1 MKDLREQLALR
12 IRRIS
17 FGSTSVISVL
27 LLVVIFFINYEG
39 CGIRKVDNAAKKANG
54 EEYIDAEHLRKK
66 YRFPI
71 DFDTARIQQ
80 FYFAPTDTSDFFT
93 SIDYN
98 PAEDSMRLDSLPQ
111 DSLVKHQVARTVH
124 TDSANRH
131 AGTRLALDSA
141 GMPIDFIDSIPFVPT
156 FKTKL
161 ALDVWSPRRRV
172 PVTIRLESSTNDT
185 AFVQVTQRTGRAN
198 EWDSL
203 TFDFS
208 VPDSGTFN
216 PDSISYDRIYVYFD
230 KGEEKRN
237 ESFYWDGLELVETA
251 KLISFQEAS
260 ASKSSTAKE
269 ESPKKPQTTNEQRN
283 ATKPVESS
291 EDRSPPSEET
301 NTDSDNTPE
310 EEPSESLVF
319 GGISGT
325 DLSGSED
332 NNGTMGEGRDGEA
345 DNGTT
350 YGFGGSGNGG
360 TLLSK
365 GSCSPIN
372 TFSGTQKVILKVCID
387 HDGNIESIKYAG
399 GTTQDPNFVDAA
411 KCAVRKSQFRTKG
424 MTSKDDACGTFTFT
438 ITPGG
443 MSF

>member
-1 MKDLREQLALR
+1 MKDLREQLASR
-12 IRRIS
+12 IRKFS
-17 FGSTSVISVL
+17 FGSTTVL
-27 LLVVIFFINYEG
+27 SAMLLFVIFFINYEG
-39 CGIRKVDNAAKKANG
+39 CGIRKVDNVAKEANG
-54 EEYIDAEHLRKK
+54 EEYDAEHLRKK

-98 PAEDSMRLDSLPQ
+98 PTEDSLRLDSLPQ
-111 DSLVKHQVARTVH
+111 DSLVKYQVVKTTH
-124 TDSANRH
+124 TDSTNAFS
-131 AGTRLALDSA
+131 GTRLALDSA
-141 GMPIDFIDSIPFVPT
+141 GSPIDFVDSIPFVLG

-172 PVTIRLESSTNDT
+172 PITIRLESSTNDSV
-185 AFVQVTQRTGRAN
+185 FVEVTERTGRAN
-198 EWDSL
+198 QWDSL

-208 VPDSGTFN
+208 MPDSGTFD

-237 ESFYWDGLELVETA
+237 ESFYWDRLELVETA

-260 ASKSSTAKE
+260 ASKSSTARE

-283 ATKPVESS
+283 VAKPVESS
-291 EDRSPPSEET
+291 EDKSPPSEET

-310 EEPSESLVF
+310 DKPSESLVF

-345 DNGTT
+345 DNGNT

-365 GSCSPIN
+365 GSCSPAN
-372 TFSGTQKVILKVCID
+372 TFSGTQIVKLKICID
-387 HDGNIESIKYAG
+387 HNGNIESMKYVG

-443 MSF
+443 MNF

>member
-1 MKDLREQLALR
+1 MKDLREQLASR

-17 FGSTSVISVL
+17 FGSTTVL
-27 LLVVIFFINYEG
+27 SAMLLFVIFFINYEG
-39 CGIRKVDNAAKKANG
+39 CGIRKVDNVAKEANG

-71 DFDTARIQQ
+71 DFDTARKQQ
-80 FYFAPTDTSDFFT
+80 FHFDVNGPNLSTD
-93 SIDYN
+93 IDYDPGQDVAN
-98 PAEDSMRLDSLPQ
+98 LARLPK
-111 DSLVKHQVARTVH
+111 DSLVRHQVAKTVH
-124 TDSANRH
+124 TDSADRH
-131 AGTRLALDSA
+131 VGTRLALDSA

-161 ALDVWSPRRRV
+161 ALDVWSPRRGV

-208 VPDSGTFN
+208 MPDSGTFD

-237 ESFYWDGLELVETA
+237 ESFYWDRLELVETA

-260 ASKSSTAKE
+260 ASKSSTARE

-283 ATKPVESS
+283 VTKPVESS
-291 EDRSPPSEET
+291 EDKSPPSEET

-310 EEPSESLVF
+310 DKPSESLVF

-332 NNGTMGEGRDGEA
+332 NNGTLGEGRDGEA
-345 DNGTT
+345 DHGNT

-365 GSCSPIN
+365 GSCSPAN
-372 TFSGTQKVILKVCID
+372 TFSGTQIVKLKICID
-387 HDGNIESIKYAG
+387 HNGNIESMKYVG

-443 MSF
+443 MNF

>member
-1 MKDLREQLALR
+1 MKDLREQLASR

-17 FGSTSVISVL
+17 FGSTTVLTFL
-27 LLVVIFFINYEG
+27 LLFVIFYLNFEG
-39 CGIRKVDNAAKKANG
+39 CGINKVEHTQ
-54 EEYIDAEHLRKK
+54 EEGKLIDAEHLRKK

-71 DFDTARIQQ
+71 DIDTARKQQ
-80 FYFAPTDTSDFFT
+80 FHFEVNTPNLSTD
-93 SIDYN
+93 IDYD
-98 PAEDSMRLDSLPQ
+98 PSQDASDLSRLPK
-111 DSLVKHQVARTVH
+111 DSLVKHQVAKTVH
-124 TDSANRH
+124 TDSADRH

-161 ALDVWSPRRRV
+161 ALDVWSPRRGV

-208 VPDSGTFN
+208 MPDSGTFN

-237 ESFYWDGLELVETA
+237 ESFYWDQLELVETA
-251 KLISFQEAS
+251 KLVSFQEAS

-269 ESPKKPQTTNEQRN
+269 ESPEKPQTTNEQRN
-283 ATKPVESS
+283 VTKPVESS
-291 EDRSPPSEET
+291 EDKTPPSEET

-319 GGISGT
+319 GGINGT
-325 DLSGSED
+325 DLSGTED
-332 NNGTMGEGRDGEA
+332 NDGTMGEGQGGEA
-345 DNGTT
+345 DNGNT

-365 GSCSPIN
+365 GTCSPVN
-372 TFSGTQKVILKVCID
+372 SFNGTQIVKLKVCID
-387 HDGNIESIKYAG
+387 HNGNIESIKYAG
-399 GTTQDPNFVDAA
+399 GTTQAANFVDAA

-424 MTSKDDACGTFTFT
+424 MTSKDDACATFTFT

-443 MSF
+443 VSF